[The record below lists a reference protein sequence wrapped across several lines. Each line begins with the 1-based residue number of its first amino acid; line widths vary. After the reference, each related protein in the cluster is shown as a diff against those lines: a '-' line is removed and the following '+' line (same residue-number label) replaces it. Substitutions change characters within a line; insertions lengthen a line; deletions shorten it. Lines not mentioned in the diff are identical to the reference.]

1 MQQRQLTGTHLAMP
15 QLKCQP
21 HFEKIIL
28 GNSRHIF
35 LCKPASSRALL
46 QGLLS
51 CSPWAGGGGGE
62 APKLELEG

>member
-1 MQQRQLTGTHLAMP
+1 MQQRQLTGTHLAMS

-21 HFEKIIL
+21 QFEKDIL

-46 QGLLS
+46 QGPLS
-51 CSPWAGGGGGE
+51 FSPGVGE
-62 APKLELEG
+62 GKNSPKLELEG